1 MIDPKRFKSDLISI
15 NEETFE
21 KFAIEIFNFQW
32 NQNQIYREYCN
43 LLNIHPKDVTG
54 LKNIPFLPISFF
66 KTQEIKSGTWPT
78 EKIFKSS
85 GTTGE
90 RSTHHVKDESLYHLN
105 AEAIF
110 NQLFDHLE
118 KFKIL
123 ALLPSYIQQG
133 NSSLISMVD
142 YFMGRT
148 PHAGGFYLD
157 NYEELK
163 QALVIDNS
171 PKILFG
177 VSYAILDFIE
187 KAGPFSNLDD
197 LIVIETGGMKGRRE
211 EITRQ
216 ELHDRIKAGFDIT
229 SVYSEY
235 GMTELFSQAYG
246 KNGFFSFPGWARV
259 MIRDINDPFSYVE
272 KGQTGGINIIDLANI
287 HTISFVETEDLGRIV
302 QNGQFEVMGRLDNS
316 DVRGCNLLF

>member
-43 LLNIHPKDVTG
+43 LLNIGPKDVNSLET
-54 LKNIPFLPISFF
+54 IPFLPISFF
-66 KTQEIKSGTWPT
+66 KTQEIKTGTWQT

-85 GTTGE
+85 GTTGD
-90 RSTHHVKDESLYHLN
+90 RSHHHVKDESLYHFN

-110 NQLFDHLE
+110 NTLLDKLN
-118 KFKIL
+118 KYKIL

-133 NSSLISMVD
+133 DSSLISMVD
-142 YFMGRT
+142 YFISKT
-148 PHAGGFYLD
+148 STSGGFYLD
-157 NYEELK
+157 NYKDLK
-163 QALVIDNS
+163 DKLDTDE

-177 VSYAILDFIE
+177 VSYALLDFIE
-187 KAGPFSNLDD
+187 KAGPFSNLQN
-197 LIVIETGGMKGRRE
+197 LMVIETGGMKGRRE

-216 ELHDRIKAGFDIT
+216 ELHHLIKKGFGIT

-246 KNGFFSFPGWARV
+246 KNGFFSFPKWAKV
-259 MIRDINDPFSYVE
+259 MIRDINDPFNYVE
-272 KGQTGGINIIDLANI
+272 KGQTGSINIIDLANI

-302 QNGQFEVMGRLDNS
+302 QNSQFEVMGRMDNS
-316 DVRGCNLLF
+316 DIRGCNLLF

>member
-43 LLNIHPKDVTG
+43 LLNIVPKDVISLET
-54 LKNIPFLPISFF
+54 IPFLPISFF
-66 KTQEIKSGTWPT
+66 KTQEIKTGTWQT

-85 GTTGE
+85 GTTGD
-90 RSTHHVKDESLYHLN
+90 RSHHHVKDESLYHFN

-110 NQLFDHLE
+110 NRLLDKLN
-118 KFKIL
+118 KYKIL

-133 NSSLISMVD
+133 DSSLISMVD
-142 YFMGRT
+142 YFISKT
-148 PHAGGFYLD
+148 STSGGFYLD
-157 NYEELK
+157 NYTNLK
-163 QALVIDNS
+163 DKLDTDE

-177 VSYAILDFIE
+177 VSYALLDFIE
-187 KAGPFSNLDD
+187 KAGPFSNLQN

-216 ELHDRIKAGFDIT
+216 ELHHLIKEGFGIT

-246 KNGFFSFPGWARV
+246 KNGFFSFPKWAKV
-259 MIRDINDPFSYVE
+259 MIRDINDPFNYVE

-302 QNGQFEVMGRLDNS
+302 QNSQFEVMGRMDNS
-316 DVRGCNLLF
+316 DIRGCNLLF